1 MKTRFY
7 LFLVALCTLNCSQN
21 KSLTY
26 DIVIVGGGTSGT
38 AAAIQAGRS
47 GADVLLL
54 QEQDWLGGMLTAA
67 GVSATDGN
75 HKLPSGIWGEFRDS
89 LYARY
94 GSPKALSTGW
104 VSNTQFE
111 PHIGAEIFQNM
122 MNQLPNVER
131 IVGFRLQNAR
141 LKAFREW

>member
-1 MKTRFY
+1 MKTSLY
-7 LFLVALCTLNCSQN
+7 LFLIAICTLHCS
-21 KSLTY
+21 KSEPLSY

-38 AAAIQAGRS
+38 AAAIQAGRM

-54 QEQDWLGGMLTAA
+54 QEQEWLGGMLTAA

-94 GSPKALSTGW
+94 GGPEALFTGW

-111 PHIGAEIFQNM
+111 PHVGAQIFQNM
-122 MNQLPNVER
+122 MNRCPML
-131 IVGFRLQNAR
+131 NAS
-141 LKAFREW
+141 

>member
-75 HKLPSGIWGEFRDS
+75 HKLPSGIWGS
-89 LYARY
+89 LEILCMHGMVVLRHCLQGGLAIPNSSRILV
-94 GSPKALSTGW
+94 PKFSK
-104 VSNTQFE
+104 
-111 PHIGAEIFQNM
+111 I
-122 MNQLPNVER
+122 
-131 IVGFRLQNAR
+131 
-141 LKAFREW
+141 

>member
-1 MKTRFY
+1 MVT
-7 LFLVALCTLNCSQN
+7 LCTLNCSQN

-38 AAAIQAGRS
+38 AAAIQAGRL
-47 GADVLLL
+47 GAEVLLL
-54 QEQDWLGGMLTAA
+54 QEKDWLGGMLTAA

-75 HKLPSGIWGEFRDS
+75 HKLPSGIWEFRDS

-104 VSNTQFE
+104 VS
-111 PHIGAEIFQNM
+111 I
-122 MNQLPNVER
+122 PNSSR
-131 IVGFRLQNAR
+131 ILVPKFS
-141 LKAFREW
+141 KI

>member
-7 LFLVALCTLNCSQN
+7 LFLIAVTILHCSQN
-21 KSLTY
+21 ESLTY

-38 AAAIQAGRS
+38 AAAIQAGRM
-47 GADVLLL
+47 GANVLLL
-54 QEQDWLGGMLTAA
+54 QEQEWLGGMLTAA

-75 HKLPSGIWGEFRDS
+75 HKLPSDIWGEFRDS

-94 GSPKALSTGW
+94 GGPEALFTGW

-111 PHIGAEIFQNM
+111 A
-122 MNQLPNVER
+122 
-131 IVGFRLQNAR
+131 
-141 LKAFREW
+141 